1 MQSPM
6 NKLGF
11 YLEVGNVDGLHTTL
25 RDVRPPVIL
34 MHSNN
39 LNKDLLELN
48 RRPQGPNAFVIGRW
62 YLTNQEQDQLLDHGD
77 PAANGRQL
85 AATIINHDPFFKPA
99 TKVGANG
106 RRLIDAWMSLN
117 EAIAGPASG
126 SFAEHPAQ
134 LEQRLRRY
142 DRFQVA
148 FRERLQEAG
157 IEAIAFNFAAGNF
170 RTAAHYLDYFP
181 ETLATYHYL
190 GFHEYGWPHLNPQN
204 PDARYGPTKS
214 GAGLYRTCMDGI
226 RQHYGDR
233 HSVIITELGLTKE
246 YRDHHAFDR
255 DPRDAGL
262 GDLGWLNHTQT
273 LDEAFYF
280 DSLQW
285 YNALINQDDYVL
297 GACLYEVGHS
307 GRFAGHRHLGKD
319 NQGQP
324 LTIMPR
330 IQGLHQPAAPAPSGL
345 AGTRRKV
352 TIRGT
357 VTLDGEAVAGA
368 QLYLLGDQA
377 TLRRLRRSNRQVV
390 TRSALLGHAYLLST
404 TTDAAGKFAFAKLPP
419 GEYQLEVAAPQAAHY
434 VTAFSLIAP
443 VALTVTLQRTTP
455 LLSAQQISTQ
465 RRIHCG
471 INIDPRNGTGNP
483 SGQAVSELGAS
494 WVRLVFK
501 NDRDDLLG
509 ASFAQYDQ
517 VLTDMRQAGVKV
529 LMILNNESCPG
540 TPGIEQ
546 LDDAARWHAY
556 IDRYTQRCQAVAQ
569 HYGTQVAAF
578 QIWNEPDL
586 NPEPPRYTP
595 TVRARFYGRMLQQA
609 YQAIKAVTTT
619 PVVTAG
625 MAAGNPH
632 WVKEAMAAS
641 GNQLFADALA
651 VHPYGRRPFANWPND
666 SWGFGPVAEL
676 LHRYHTL
683 IGKPIWV
690 TEFGTE
696 DLTTQAA
703 RDDGSFGPAQDL
715 FPLQMFDAINTQ
727 VAQFVS
733 HVFWFCWSNGMV
745 HPFGLHE
752 ANGVRKGSYAAFQ
765 RFARLPMNGAG

>member
-1 MQSPM
+1 M

-11 YLEVGNVDGLHTTL
+11 YLEVGNVAGLHTTL
-25 RDVRPPVIL
+25 RELQPPVIL
-34 MHSNN
+34 MHSNS
-39 LNKDLLELN
+39 LNKDLLALN
-48 RRPQGPNAFVIGRW
+48 RRSQGPNAFVIGRW

-77 PAANGRQL
+77 PAVNGRQL
-85 AATIINHDPFFKPA
+85 AETIIKHDPFFKPA
-99 TKVGANG
+99 TRVGENG
-106 RRLIDAWMSLN
+106 RLLIDAWMSLN

-126 SFAEHPAQ
+126 SFAENAAHF
-134 LEQRLRRY
+134 EQRLRRY

-148 FRERLQEAG
+148 FRARLQEEG

-181 ETLATYHYL
+181 ETLATYTYL

-204 PDARYGPTKS
+204 PDARHGPTKS
-214 GAGLYRTCMDGI
+214 GAGLYRTCLTGI

-233 HSVIITELGLTKE
+233 HQVIITELGLTKE
-246 YRDHHAFDR
+246 YRDHHTFE
-255 DPRDAGL
+255 RDARDDGL

-280 DSLQW
+280 DSLRW

-319 NQGQP
+319 NQGNP
-324 LTIMPR
+324 LTIMQR
-330 IQGLHQPAAPAPSGL
+330 MRSLQQPAVPVSSG
-345 AGTRRKV
+345 RRDTPPKV
-352 TIRGT
+352 AIRGT
-357 VTLDGEAVAGA
+357 VTLEGEAVAGA
-368 QLYLLGDQA
+368 RVYLLSDPA
-377 TLRRLRRSNRQVV
+377 TLRRLRRTNRQVV
-390 TRSALLGHAYLLST
+390 TRSAAASQVYSLLT
-404 TTDAAGKFAFAKLPP
+404 TTDANGEFSFPQLPP
-419 GEYQLEVAAPQAAHY
+419 GEYQLEVAAPLVEHY
-434 VTAFSLIAP
+434 LTAFSLSAP
-443 VALTVTLQRTTP
+443 VDLAVALQRTP
-455 LLSAQQISTQ
+455 PRLAAQQISTH

-501 NDRDDLLG
+501 NERDEALG
-509 ASFAQYDQ
+509 TSFAQYDA
-517 VLTDMRQAGVKV
+517 VVNDMRQAGVKV

-540 TPGIEQ
+540 RPGLEA
-546 LDDAARWHAY
+546 LDDAAHWHPY
-556 IDRYTQRCQAVAQ
+556 IDQYTQRCQAVAQ
-569 HYGTQVAAF
+569 HYGEQVAAF

-625 MAAGNPH
+625 MAAGNPQ
-632 WVKEAMAAS
+632 WVKEAMAAT

-651 VHPYGRRPFANWPND
+651 VHPYGRRPFPTWPHD
-666 SWGFGPVAEL
+666 QWGFGPVAEL
-676 LHRYHTL
+676 LQRYHTL

-690 TEFGTE
+690 TEFGT
-696 DLTTQAA
+696 DDTTTQTR
-703 RDDGSFGPAQDL
+703 RDDGSMGPAQDL

-727 VAQFVS
+727 VAHFVS
-733 HVFWFCWSNGMV
+733 HVFWFCWSSGMV
-745 HPFGLHE
+745 NPFGIHE
-752 ANGVRKGSYAAFQ
+752 ANGTRKGSYTAFQ